1 MTSIEEIKLSYGI
14 NKAIDGEYDKTAA
27 AKCANGT
34 FVGKG
39 GSAPHLLMTVTE
51 FSRLFITAKPLSR
64 PFSTAK
70 ELRIINRVRT
80 AFI

>member
-34 FVGKG
+34 FVGKRFG
-39 GSAPHLLMTVTE
+39 VVFLY
-51 FSRLFITAKPLSR
+51 
-64 PFSTAK
+64 
-70 ELRIINRVRT
+70 
-80 AFI
+80 